1 MNDER
6 RSGGL
11 ALMVGPLAAIGVAGV
26 LVPARRWLGGPN
38 VALLLGLVVVATA
51 AVSDRRAAATTAVL
65 AAVSY
70 NFFHTAPYYTL
81 RVADRVDLLTV
92 ALVLLTGLAV
102 GELAVLR
109 RRATDRAGRRATDL
123 RAWQSL
129 MALAAQGDRDALVA
143 GATDLVRSE
152 LHLVGCTFEPAGVE
166 GRPLAALERNGS
178 VDERH
183 RRLAPEDFELPA
195 DGVEVPVVSAGR
207 RIGRLVLHPTP
218 GTGLPLE
225 QRRDAVAVAD
235 LLAAV
240 LAATDR
246 STTT

>member
-1 MNDER
+1 MTNER
-6 RSGGL
+6 RTDGL
-11 ALMVGPLAAIGVAGV
+11 ALMVGPLAAVGVAGV
-26 LVPARRWLGGPN
+26 LVPARRWFGGPN
-38 VALLLGLVVVATA
+38 VALVLVLVVVATA
-51 AVSDRRAAATTAVL
+51 AVSDRRAAAATAVL
-65 AAVSY
+65 AALSY

-109 RRATDRAGRRATDL
+109 RRAHERAGRRATDL
-123 RAWQSL
+123 RAWQRL
-129 MALAAQGDRDALVA
+129 MTVAAQGDRGALVA
-143 GATDLVRSE
+143 GATELVRTE
-152 LHLVGCTFEPAGVE
+152 LHLAACTFEPADAE
-166 GRPLAALERNGS
+166 GPPLVALERNGS
-178 VDERH
+178 VDVRH

-195 DGVEVPVVSAGR
+195 DGVEVPVVAAGR
-207 RIGRLVLHPTP
+207 RIGRLVLQPTP

-235 LLAAV
+235 LLAVV
-240 LAATDR
+240 LDATDR